1 MAALGIFQFIVPIAV
16 VLADILDSNQ
26 LTVFQLSF
34 ISFPVLPSNKTIFP
48 FVELAGHNTS
58 HAPSPSAPSD
68 TVNVVVFQL
77 VSVISTVCTFQA
89 VVSVIVDIQ
98 FPVAPVGH

>member
-1 MAALGIFQFIVPIAV
+1 M
-16 VLADILDSNQ
+16 LDSNQ

-34 ISFPVLPSNKTIFP
+34 IIFQVLPSNKAISP
-48 FVELAGHNTS
+48 SVELAGHNTS
-58 HAPSPSAPSD
+58 HAHSPSAPSD

-89 VVSVIVDIQ
+89 VVSVIVDIP
-98 FPVAPVGH
+98 FHVAPVGHCGHVGHCGQVSP